1 MFGMD
6 RTKIQGDE
14 ILSPDEIPPDVIVS
28 PDTRRTDRVPPG
40 QSRTKKWPVLDASG
54 APEIDIAAWRFRI
67 GGLAMQKVK
76 WTWQEFL
83 SLPGS
88 RVFSD
93 FHCVP
98 RWSRFGNLLDGAS

>member
-1 MFGMD
+1 MFGRD
-6 RTKIQGDE
+6 RKKNQGE
-14 ILSPDEIPPDVIVS
+14 EVRAPNEIPPDVVVS

-54 APEIDIAAWRFRI
+54 APEIDMAAWRFRI

-83 SLPGS
+83 ALPRS
-88 RVFSD
+88 RLFSD
-93 FHCVP
+93 FHCVTP
-98 RWSRFGNLLDGAS
+98 WA